1 MLRVAPVS
9 KNREVGEKKV
19 FCKESS
25 DEWRLSRRPDCLRRF
40 TARRRRAAQRNKTYS
55 LRSSAPLRVLFC
67 RRGTWRELD
76 LLDGPPRPLSFEFEF
91 RMLPAKLTEFNRF
104 NPKLP
109 PAVRVRGYLQRG
121 SGHQRLFFRGRSFFL
136 LSF

>member
-55 LRSSAPLRVLFC
+55 LRSSASLRLCV
-67 RRGTWRELD
+67 
-76 LLDGPPRPLSFEFEF
+76 
-91 RMLPAKLTEFNRF
+91 
-104 NPKLP
+104 
-109 PAVRVRGYLQRG
+109 
-121 SGHQRLFFRGRSFFL
+121 FFFAAEAHGESWICLMGRHAP
-136 LSF
+136 